1 MVVQCP
7 RCGSQSVRRSS
18 RVGAYER
25 LISVLYVYPF
35 RCQRCTFRFRRL
47 NWGHRYPQSHERRD
61 FERVVVRLPVRL
73 TAGTESAEAETTDV
87 SINGCAVRTSAR
99 FPPGTEVR
107 VSIELGRGRTVDVA
121 QAVVRAAHEGRV
133 SLQFVY
139 VAADDQRRL
148 AQYINAVALPIDVGR
163 PGPPARF
170 PLEVVLVAVAGL
182 LVIFLI
188 LSMVT
193 HVGTPVR

>member
-1 MVVQCP
+1 M
-7 RCGSQSVRRSS
+7 RRSS
-18 RVGAYER
+18 RVGAFER
-25 LISVLYVYPF
+25 LISVSYVYPF

-47 NWGHRYPQSHERRD
+47 NWGQRYPHATGERRD
-61 FERVVVRLPVRL
+61 YERVVVRLPARL
-73 TAGTESAEAETTDV
+73 TAGAESADAETTDL
-87 SINGCAVRTSAR
+87 SISGCAVRTSAR

-107 VSIELGRGRTVDVA
+107 VVIELSRGQTVDIA

-139 VAADDQRRL
+139 VAAEDQRRL
-148 AQYINAVALPIDVGR
+148 IEYINAVALPIDVGR
-163 PGPPARF
+163 PGRPTPF

-193 HVGTPVR
+193 RVGTPVR